1 MTHEPTDS
9 NLDGPQGREPHMMR
23 SKRLDTV
30 LRMAGDRERDAV
42 GVLAETRGR
51 LVAQEQRLEML
62 LGYRAEY
69 EGRFKERS
77 AAGMAM
83 GQLMEYRAFLDRLN
97 RAVEQQRAALTE
109 AQRRMEVDR
118 QHWLEE
124 AQRAQSLGKVQE
136 RLRGD
141 EQRSADAQEQRETDE
156 RAGLVARPRPQA

>member
-1 MTHEPTDS
+1 
-9 NLDGPQGREPHMMR
+9 MMR

-42 GVLAETRGR
+42 GALAETRRR

-69 EGRFKERS
+69 EGRFKERG
-77 AAGMAM
+77 AEGMAM
-83 GQLMEYRAFLDRLN
+83 GQLLEYRAFLDRLN
-97 RAVEQQRAALTE
+97 RAIEQQRAALTE

-136 RLRGD
+136 RLRDD